1 MEFQT
6 LANQLLIAMPNMRDP
21 NFERT
26 VTLLCQHDENGSL
39 GVVINRRIDDFSL
52 ADVLEHLNLEPAGGL
67 PGGPVFSGGP
77 VHPELGMVLHDYS
90 QPWQSTMRVGDTLGL
105 TTSLDIMQAMSR
117 GAGPDRSLMLLGYAG
132 WGSGQL
138 EHELQ
143 ENAWLCAP
151 ADPRIIFE
159 TPIEERW
166 SKAAAQLGID
176 LMTISTDSG
185 HA

>member
-1 MEFQT
+1 MEFT
-6 LANQLLIAMPNMRDP
+6 ALANHLLIAMPSMRDP

-39 GVVINRRIDDFSL
+39 GLVINRRIDEFSL
-52 ADVLEHLNLEPAGGL
+52 ADVLEHLDLKPETAEAAN
-67 PGGPVFSGGP
+67 PVFSGGP
-77 VHPELGMVLHDYS
+77 VHPELGMVLHND
-90 QPWQSTMRVGDTLGL
+90 QHQWESTMRISESLGL
-105 TTSLDIMQAMSR
+105 TTSLDIMQAISR
-117 GAGPDRSLMLLGYAG
+117 GEGPARSMMVLGYAG

-151 ADPRIIFE
+151 VNSQIVFD
-159 TPIEERW
+159 TPVDERW
-166 SKAAAQLGID
+166 SAAAALLGVD
-176 LMTISTDSG
+176 LMTLSTDAG